1 MKSIESSF
9 ASQGERCAGTL
20 LMPADGER
28 PPVILMAHGF
38 AGVRAMLMPHA
49 QRFVEAGYAV
59 FLFDY
64 RNFGDSEGQPRHWVD
79 PARHLQDWDAAIR
92 HVKALEGVDGQRMV
106 LWGTSLSGGHVTC
119 MAARGHRVAAV
130 IAGHPLMSGWTAITS
145 LSLWTVLR
153 LTFAGLRDVVG
164 ALFGKPYY
172 VPVVGR
178 PGELAA
184 LTGAEAWDGMTQ
196 LQAIA
201 HVPWENKVLARA
213 LLKIPYYRP
222 ALGGAQ
228 GDSADTG
235 HRRVQ
240 RQHRVAL
247 PSRARPRAACQRA
260 SSSCSRRIT
269 SSRTTANTS
278 RRTCARN
285 SSSCNDTWPPEGL
298 AAPSNPCML
307 PQLLTQ
313 GDPIMNPHFQHKVA
327 VVTGAGSGIGRA
339 LAIQLAAGGARL
351 ALSDIDEAGLNHT
364 LGQLLPPSTRR
375 R

>member
-1 MKSIESSF
+1 MRDFESSF
-9 ASQGERCAGTL
+9 VSQGERCAGTL
-20 LMPADGER
+20 LTPDNAVR

-38 AGVRAMLMPHA
+38 AGVRAMLLPHA

-92 HVKALEGVDGQRMV
+92 HAKTLGGVDGQRMV

-145 LSLWTVLR
+145 LSLRMLLR

-164 ALFGKPYY
+164 ALFGRPHY

-178 PGELAA
+178 PGEVAA
-184 LTGAEAWDGMTQ
+184 LTGAEAWDGMAQ
-196 LQAIA
+196 LQAIS

-222 ALGGAQ
+222 LSAARRVTTPTLVIAGSK
-228 GDSADTG
+228 DSIVSADIA
-235 HRRVQ
+235 RK
-240 RQHRVAL
+240 AA
-247 PSRARPRAACQRA
+247 SRMPKGEFKLFA
-260 SSSCSRRIT
+260 S
-269 SSRTTANTS
+269 
-278 RRTCARN
+278 
-285 SSSCNDTWPPEGL
+285 D
-298 AAPSNPCML
+298 
-307 PQLLTQ
+307 
-313 GDPIMNPHFQHKVA
+313 HFQPYYGEYLEKNVQTQLEFLQRHVA
-327 VVTGAGSGIGRA
+327 A
-339 LAIQLAAGGARL
+339 
-351 ALSDIDEAGLNHT
+351 
-364 LGQLLPPSTRR
+364 
-375 R
+375 